1 MLRFRLPCVPGP
13 AGIIHT
19 TWEFSFPW
27 TASQGNKH
35 SFDGFFQEK
44 NVQYGV
50 STLLIFLFLNRMVL
64 RKPQWTRE
72 NSGSRLWAS
81 PVGTPG
87 LIRMEG
93 VLAASYLCSLRSKPF
108 LSISPIITFSP
119 KKLADKPSPV
129 NRHVAHWDQN
139 WKLWKTLH
147 HELNMPKTEW
157 LVSNL
162 SKTILP
168 LNFFMSVNGTTNHLI
183 T

>member
-1 MLRFRLPCVPGP
+1 MLRFRLPSVSVP
-13 AGIIHT
+13 AVIVHT
-19 TWEFSFPW
+19 TWEFSFPC
-27 TASQGNKH
+27 TTSQGNKH

-64 RKPQWTRE
+64 SKPQWTRE
-72 NSGSRLWAS
+72 NSGSSLLAS

-93 VLAASYLCSLRSKPF
+93 VLAASSLCCLRSKLF
-108 LSISPIITFSP
+108 LSISPIITFP
-119 KKLADKPSPV
+119 AKNLADKPSPV

-139 WKLWKTLH
+139 WKLWKTTLH
-147 HELNMPKTEW
+147 HELNMPKTEC

-162 SKTILP
+162 SKL
-168 LNFFMSVNGTTNHLI
+168 FFPSFSSCQ
-183 T
+183 